1 MGRPRAFC
9 AETALDRALE
19 VFWRKGYEATSLS
32 DLTEAMGI
40 NRPSLYGTFGNKE
53 ELFRQALERY
63 VRGKEAHLREALDA
77 PTGRAAVERLL
88 LDAAAALTDPE
99 HPAGC
104 MAVQGALTC
113 NEASDCLRQQLDGY
127 RVAQERIVRERLER
141 ASDAGELPP
150 GTDPAALARL
160 VTTLIHGMSV
170 QAAGGAT
177 RSDLEAIV
185 HAALLFWPP

>member
-53 ELFRQALERY
+53 GLFRQALERY
-63 VRGKEAHLREALDA
+63 VRRKEAHLRAALDA

-88 LDAAAALTDPE
+88 LEAAAALTDPD

-113 NEASDCLRQQLDGY
+113 NEGSECLRQELERYRLD
-127 RVAQERIVRERLER
+127 QESIVRERLEQ
-141 ASDAGELPP
+141 AAAAGDLPSHA
-150 GTDPAALARL
+150 DPAALARL
-160 VTTLIHGMSV
+160 VTTLLHGLSV
-170 QAAGGAT
+170 QAAAGAQ
-177 RSDLEAIV
+177 RAELEEIV
-185 HAALLFWPP
+185 HAALAFWPP

>member
-19 VFWRKGYEATSLS
+19 VFWRKGYEATSLN

-53 ELFRQALERY
+53 DLFRQALERY
-63 VRGKEAHLREALDA
+63 VRRKEAHLRAALDA

-104 MAVQGALTC
+104 MAVQGVLTC
-113 NEASDCLRQQLDGY
+113 TEGSECLRQELDGY
-127 RVAQERIVRERLER
+127 RFAQERIVRERLER
-141 ASDAGELPP
+141 ASAAGELPP

-160 VTTLIHGMSV
+160 VTTLVHGMSV
-170 QAAGGAT
+170 QATGGAG
-177 RSDLEAIV
+177 RPELEEIV
-185 HAALLFWPP
+185 RAALMFWPP

>member
-9 AETALDRALE
+9 ADTALDRALD

-53 ELFRQALERY
+53 ELFRQALGRY
-63 VRGKEAHLREALDA
+63 VRRKEASLRAALDA

-88 LDAAAALTDPE
+88 LDAAAALTDPD

-113 NEASDCLRQQLDGY
+113 TEASECLRRELEGY
-127 RVAQERIVRERLER
+127 RLDHERIVRERLEQ
-141 ASDAGELPP
+141 AAAAGELPA

-160 VTTLIHGMSV
+160 VTTLINGMSV
-170 QAAGGAT
+170 EAAGGAG
-177 RSDLEAIV
+177 RADLEEIV
-185 HAALLFWPP
+185 RAALVFWPP

>member
-19 VFWRKGYEATSLS
+19 VFWRKGYETTSLN

-53 ELFRQALERY
+53 DLFRQALERY
-63 VRGKEAHLREALDA
+63 VRRKEAHLRAALDA

-104 MAVQGALTC
+104 MAVQGVLTC
-113 NEASDCLRQQLDGY
+113 TEGSECLRRELDGY
-127 RVAQERIVRERLER
+127 RLAQERIVRERLER
-141 ASDAGELPP
+141 ASAAGELPP

-170 QAAGGAT
+170 QAAGGAG
-177 RSDLEAIV
+177 RPELEEIV
-185 HAALLFWPP
+185 RAALMFWPP